1 MSLSL
6 DAIYHYLLY
15 FLFGMSA
22 LTFLGS
28 FFYTTPY
35 GRFKKESERFEMPSL
50 PGWLLMEL
58 PCLVAGI
65 ATFILSGGNNKAL
78 VPLVFMTIW
87 QCHYIYRSIIFPLRM
102 NSRHK
107 KMPILAVV
115 TGIIFNSLN
124 GFLNG
129 YAFSHAE
136 HLINNA
142 WLSSP
147 YFIIG
152 IVMMVLGLS
161 INIQSDSILKNLR
174 NPGETDYKIPQGGFY
189 RWVSVPNYLGEIIE
203 WCGLAL
209 AACTPA
215 ALAFALFTFANL
227 FPRAL
232 AHHQWYLKTFKNYPQ
247 ERTAIIP
254 FII

>member
-1 MSLSL
+1 MSLDTL
-6 DAIYHYLLY
+6 YNYLLY
-15 FLFGMSA
+15 FLFVMSA

-28 FFYTTPY
+28 FVYTAPY
-35 GRFKKESERFEMPSL
+35 GRFKKEQEKFEIPSL
-50 PGWLLMEL
+50 PGWLLMEF
-58 PCLVAGI
+58 PCLVAGL
-65 ATFILSGGNNKAL
+65 ATFVFSGGNNNAL
-78 VPLVFMTIW
+78 VPLIFICIW
-87 QCHYIYRSIIFPLRM
+87 QCHYFYRSIIFPLRL
-102 NSRHK
+102 NIRNK
-107 KMPILAVV
+107 KMPMMAVV

-136 HLINNA
+136 HLLNSE

-147 YFIIG
+147 FFIIG
-152 IVMMVLGLS
+152 VILMVIGLS
-161 INIQSDSILKNLR
+161 INIQSDSILRDLR
-174 NPGETDYKIPQGGFY
+174 KPGETDYKIPKGGFY
-189 RWVSVPNYLGEIIE
+189 RWISSPNYFGEIVE

-215 ALAFALFTFANL
+215 ALAFALFTIANL

-232 AHHQWYLKTFKNYPQ
+232 AHHKWYVKTFEDYPQ
-247 ERTAIIP
+247 GRKAIIP